1 MKFNKQ
7 QINKFVKKSAI
18 DSDPLP
24 NKEDE
29 RLIKDGKTLSNIE
42 AFELG
47 KFPDNLVEKVS
58 LPEIDRKDYIDSEIK
73 PKHLELLKDRPMPDM
88 LESSKLVG
96 KLKQIESPSLGKF
109 YEEKKVDETMKK
121 EKYPNKT

>member
-1 MKFNKQ
+1 MEFNKQ
-7 QINKFVKKSAI
+7 KINKFVKKSAI

-29 RLIKDGKTLSNIE
+29 KLIIDGKTLSNIE

-58 LPEIDRKDYIDSEIK
+58 LPEIDHKDYIDSEIK
-73 PKHLELLKDRPMPDM
+73 PKHLELLNDRPVPDM
-88 LESSKLVG
+88 LENSKLVG
-96 KLKQIESPSLGKF
+96 RLKQIDSPSLGKF

>member
-1 MKFNKQ
+1 MEFNKQ
-7 QINKFVKKSAI
+7 KINKFVKKSAI

-24 NKEDE
+24 NKKNDN
-29 RLIKDGKTLSNIE
+29 LIKDGNILTNIE

-58 LPEIDRKDYIDSEIK
+58 LPEMDVKSYIDSEIK
-73 PKHLELLKDRPMPDM
+73 PKHLELLKNRPVPDM
-88 LESSKLVG
+88 LENSKLVG

>member
-1 MKFNKQ
+1 MEFNEHK
-7 QINKFVKKSAI
+7 INKFVKKSAI

-24 NKEDE
+24 NKENDN
-29 RLIKDGKTLSNIE
+29 LIKDGNILTNIE

-58 LPEIDRKDYIDSEIK
+58 LPEMDVKSYIDSEIK
-73 PKHLELLKDRPMPDM
+73 PKHLELLKNRPVPDM
-88 LESSKLVG
+88 LENSKLVG
-96 KLKQIESPSLGKF
+96 KLKQVESPSLGKF

>member
-1 MKFNKQ
+1 MEFNKHK
-7 QINKFVKKSAI
+7 INKFVKKSGL
-18 DSDPLP
+18 DNDPLP
-24 NKEDE
+24 NNEDDKFIKE
-29 RLIKDGKTLSNIE
+29 GKTLSNIE

-73 PKHLELLKDRPMPDM
+73 PKHLELLKDRPIPDM
-88 LESSKLVG
+88 LENSELVG
-96 KLKQIESPSLGKF
+96 KLKQIESPPLGKF
-109 YEEKKVDETMKK
+109 YEEKKVDETMNK

>member
-1 MKFNKQ
+1 MEFNEQK
-7 QINKFVKKSAI
+7 INKFVKKSAI
-18 DSDPLP
+18 DSDPLT
-24 NKEDE
+24 NKENDN
-29 RLIKDGKTLSNIE
+29 LIKDGNILTNIE

-58 LPEIDRKDYIDSEIK
+58 LPEMEVKSYIDSEIK
-73 PKHLELLKDRPMPDM
+73 PKHLELLKNRPVPDM
-88 LESSKLVG
+88 LENSKLVG

>member
-1 MKFNKQ
+1 MEFNKQ
-7 QINKFVKKSAI
+7 KINKFVKKSAI

-29 RLIKDGKTLSNIE
+29 KLIKEGKTLSNIE

-73 PKHLELLKDRPMPDM
+73 PKHLELLKDRPIPDM
-88 LESSKLVG
+88 LENAKLIG
-96 KLKQIESPSLGKF
+96 KLKQIDSPSLGKF
-109 YEEKKVDETMKK
+109 YEEKRVDETMKK

>member
-1 MKFNKQ
+1 MEFNKQ
-7 QINKFVKKSAI
+7 KINKFVKKSAV

-24 NKEDE
+24 DKEDE
-29 RLIKDGKTLSNIE
+29 KLIKDGKTLSNIE

-47 KFPDNLVEKVS
+47 KFPSNLVEKVS

-73 PKHLELLKDRPMPDM
+73 PKHLELLKNRPVPDM
-88 LESSKLVG
+88 LENSKLVG
-96 KLKQIESPSLGKF
+96 KLKKIDSPSLGKF

>member
-1 MKFNKQ
+1 MEFNKQ
-7 QINKFVKKSAI
+7 KINKFVKKSAI
-18 DSDPLP
+18 DSDPSR
-24 NKEDE
+24 NREEDK
-29 RLIKDGKTLSNIE
+29 LINDGKTLSNIE

-58 LPEIDRKDYIDSEIK
+58 LPEIDRKDYIDNEIK
-73 PKHLELLKDRPMPDM
+73 PKHLELLKDRPIPEM
-88 LESSKLVG
+88 LENSKLIA
-96 KLKQIESPSLGKF
+96 KLKQVESPSLGKF

>member
-1 MKFNKQ
+1 MEFNKQ
-7 QINKFVKKSAI
+7 KINKFVKKSAI

-24 NKEDE
+24 NKDDE
-29 RLIKDGKTLSNIE
+29 KLIKDGKILSNIE

-58 LPEIDRKDYIDSEIK
+58 LPEMESKDYIDSEIK

-88 LESSKLVG
+88 LENSKLIG

-109 YEEKKVDETMKK
+109 YDEKKVDETMKK

>member
-1 MKFNKQ
+1 MEFNKQ
-7 QINKFVKKSAI
+7 KINKFVKKSAI

-24 NKEDE
+24 SKIDE
-29 RLIKDGKTLSNIE
+29 KSVKDGKALSNIE

-47 KFPDNLVEKVS
+47 KFPENLVDKVS
-58 LPEIDRKDYIDSEIK
+58 LPKLDRKDYIDSEIK
-73 PKHLELLKDRPMPDM
+73 PKHLELLKNRPVPEM
-88 LESSKLVG
+88 LENSELIG
-96 KLKQIESPSLGKF
+96 KLKQVDSPTLGKF

>member
-1 MKFNKQ
+1 MEFNKQ
-7 QINKFVKKSAI
+7 KINKFVRKSAI
-18 DSDPLP
+18 DNDPLP
-24 NKEDE
+24 NNEDDKFIKE
-29 RLIKDGKTLSNIE
+29 GKTLSNIE

-73 PKHLELLKDRPMPDM
+73 PKHLELLKDRPIPDM

-96 KLKQIESPSLGKF
+96 KLKQIDSPSLGKF

-121 EKYPNKT
+121 EKYPNKS

>member
-1 MKFNKQ
+1 MEFNEQK
-7 QINKFVKKSAI
+7 INKFVKKSAI

-24 NKEDE
+24 SKQDE
-29 RLIKDGKTLSNIE
+29 NSIKDGKTLTIIE

-47 KFPDNLVEKVS
+47 KFPDNLIEKVS

-73 PKHLELLKDRPMPDM
+73 PKHLELLKNRPVPDM
-88 LESSKLVG
+88 LENSKLVG
-96 KLKQIESPSLGKF
+96 KLKQIDSPSLGKF

>member
-1 MKFNKQ
+1 MEFNKQ
-7 QINKFVKKSAI
+7 KINKFVKKSAI
-18 DSDPLP
+18 DNDPLP
-24 NKEDE
+24 NNEDDKFIKE
-29 RLIKDGKTLSNIE
+29 GKTLSNIE

-73 PKHLELLKDRPMPDM
+73 PKHLELLKDRPIPDM

-96 KLKQIESPSLGKF
+96 KLKQIDSPSLGKF
-109 YEEKKVDETMKK
+109 YEEKKVDEIMKK
-121 EKYPNKT
+121 EKYPNKS

>member
-1 MKFNKQ
+1 MEFKEQKT
-7 QINKFVKKSAI
+7 NKFIKKSAL

-24 NKEDE
+24 IKERDIP
-29 RLIKDGKTLSNIE
+29 IKDGKVLSNIE

-47 KFPDNLVEKVS
+47 KFPDNLVDKVS
-58 LPEIDRKDYIDSEIK
+58 LPEIVSKDYIDSEIK
-73 PKHLELLKDRPMPDM
+73 PKHLELLKDRPLPEM
-88 LESSKLVG
+88 LENSKLVG
-96 KLKQIESPSLGKF
+96 KLKRVDSPSLGKF

>member
-1 MKFNKQ
+1 MEYNKQ
-7 QINKFVKKSAI
+7 KINKFIKKSGL
-18 DSDPLP
+18 DNDPLP
-24 NKEDE
+24 NNEDDKFIKE
-29 RLIKDGKTLSNIE
+29 GKTLSNIE

-73 PKHLELLKDRPMPDM
+73 PKHLELLKDRPIPDM

-96 KLKQIESPSLGKF
+96 KLKQIDSPSLGKF
-109 YEEKKVDETMKK
+109 YEEKKIDETMKK
-121 EKYPNKT
+121 EKYPDKS

>member
-1 MKFNKQ
+1 MEFNKQ
-7 QINKFVKKSAI
+7 KINKFIKKSAI
-18 DSDPLP
+18 GNDPLP
-24 NKEDE
+24 NNEDYKFIKE
-29 RLIKDGKTLSNIE
+29 GKTLSNIE

-73 PKHLELLKDRPMPDM
+73 PKHLELLKDRPIPDM
-88 LESSKLVG
+88 LENSKLVG
-96 KLKQIESPSLGKF
+96 KLKQIDSPSLGKF

>member
-1 MKFNKQ
+1 MEFNKQ
-7 QINKFVKKSAI
+7 KINKFVKKSAI

-24 NKEDE
+24 NKEDKK
-29 RLIKDGKTLSNIE
+29 LIEDGKTLSNIE

-73 PKHLELLKDRPMPDM
+73 PKHSELLKGRPVPDM
-88 LESSKLVG
+88 LENSKLVG

>member
-1 MKFNKQ
+1 MEFNKQ
-7 QINKFVKKSAI
+7 KINKFVKKSAI
-18 DSDPLP
+18 DSEPLP

-29 RLIKDGKTLSNIE
+29 KLIKDGKTLSNIE

-73 PKHLELLKDRPMPDM
+73 PNHLELLKDRPVPDM
-88 LESSKLVG
+88 LENSKLIG
-96 KLKQIESPSLGKF
+96 R
-109 YEEKKVDETMKK
+109 
-121 EKYPNKT
+121 

>member
-1 MKFNKQ
+1 MEFNKHK
-7 QINKFVKKSAI
+7 INKFIKKSAI

-29 RLIKDGKTLSNIE
+29 KLIKDGNSLSNIK

-47 KFPDNLVEKVS
+47 KFPDNLIEKVS
-58 LPEIDRKDYIDSEIK
+58 LPEINRKDYIDSEIK
-73 PKHLELLKDRPMPDM
+73 PKHLELLKNRPVPDM
-88 LESSKLVG
+88 LENSKLVG
-96 KLKQIESPSLGKF
+96 KLKQIDSPSLGKF

>member
-1 MKFNKQ
+1 MEFNKQ
-7 QINKFVKKSAI
+7 KINKFIKKSGL
-18 DSDPLP
+18 DNDPLP
-24 NKEDE
+24 NNEDDKFIKE
-29 RLIKDGKTLSNIE
+29 GKTLSNIE

-73 PKHLELLKDRPMPDM
+73 PKHLELLKDRPIPDM

-96 KLKQIESPSLGKF
+96 KLKQIDSPSLGKF

-121 EKYPNKT
+121 EKYPDRS

>member
-1 MKFNKQ
+1 MEFNRQK
-7 QINKFVKKSAI
+7 INKFVKKSAI

-29 RLIKDGKTLSNIE
+29 KLIKDGKTLSNIE

-47 KFPDNLVEKVS
+47 KFPDNLIEKVS
-58 LPEIDRKDYIDSEIK
+58 LPEIDRKDYIDREIK
-73 PKHLELLKDRPMPDM
+73 PKHLELLENRPVPDM
-88 LESSKLVG
+88 LENSKLVG
-96 KLKQIESPSLGKF
+96 KLKQIDSPSLGKF
-109 YEEKKVDETMKK
+109 YEEKKVDEAMKK

>member
-1 MKFNKQ
+1 MEYNKQ
-7 QINKFVKKSAI
+7 KINKFIKKSGL
-18 DSDPLP
+18 DNDPLP
-24 NKEDE
+24 NNEDDKFIKE
-29 RLIKDGKTLSNIE
+29 GKTLSNIE

-73 PKHLELLKDRPMPDM
+73 PKHSELLKDRPIPDM

-96 KLKQIESPSLGKF
+96 KLKQIDSPSLGKF

-121 EKYPNKT
+121 EKYPDKS

>member
-1 MKFNKQ
+1 MEFNKQ
-7 QINKFVKKSAI
+7 KINKFVKKSAI

-24 NKEDE
+24 NNEDE
-29 RLIKDGKTLSNIE
+29 KLIKDGKTLSNIE

-58 LPEIDRKDYIDSEIK
+58 LPEINRKDYIDNEIK
-73 PKHLELLKDRPMPDM
+73 PKHLELLKNRPVPEM
-88 LESSKLVG
+88 LENSKLVG
-96 KLKQIESPSLGKF
+96 KLKQIDSPSLGKF

>member
-1 MKFNKQ
+1 MEFNKQ
-7 QINKFVKKSAI
+7 KTNKFIKKSAI
-18 DSDPLP
+18 DSNPLP
-24 NKEDE
+24 SKEDE
-29 RLIKDGKTLSNIE
+29 KLIKDGKLLSNIE

-47 KFPDNLVEKVS
+47 RFPDNLVEKVS
-58 LPEIDRKDYIDSEIK
+58 LPKIDHKDYIDSEIK

-88 LESSKLVG
+88 LENFKLVG
-96 KLKQIESPSLGKF
+96 KLKQIDSPTLGKF

>member
-1 MKFNKQ
+1 MEFNKQ
-7 QINKFVKKSAI
+7 KINKFDKESAI
-18 DSDPLP
+18 DNDPLP
-24 NKEDE
+24 NNEDDKFIKE
-29 RLIKDGKTLSNIE
+29 GKTLSNIE

-73 PKHLELLKDRPMPDM
+73 PKHLELLKDRPIPDM
-88 LESSKLVG
+88 LENSKLVG
-96 KLKQIESPSLGKF
+96 KLKQIDSPSLGKF

-121 EKYPNKT
+121 EKYPNKS

>member
-1 MKFNKQ
+1 MEFNKQ
-7 QINKFVKKSAI
+7 KINKFVKKSAI

-24 NKEDE
+24 NREDE
-29 RLIKDGKTLSNIE
+29 KLIKDGKTLSNIE

-73 PKHLELLKDRPMPDM
+73 PKHLELLKNRPVPDM
-88 LESSKLVG
+88 LENSKLVG
-96 KLKQIESPSLGKF
+96 KLKKIDSPSLGKF